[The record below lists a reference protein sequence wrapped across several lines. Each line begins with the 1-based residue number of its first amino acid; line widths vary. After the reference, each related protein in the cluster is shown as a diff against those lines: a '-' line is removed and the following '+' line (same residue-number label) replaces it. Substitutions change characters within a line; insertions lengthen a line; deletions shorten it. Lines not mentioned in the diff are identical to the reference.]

1 MPLSLTILRT
11 SSSFWGGSI
20 IAHFYTGAAVLHNGP
35 GHPVGAPGHV
45 RAAHSKDRMALP
57 AEPPSPI
64 GTELHALREENRTLY
79 GVIKMVSS
87 SLELV
92 PMLQG
97 VVDLATE
104 ATGCHACFIYLL
116 EDAELVIRAAS
127 PVFGEAVGNVRFSV
141 QEGLTGW
148 VARHRRPE
156 FIRDRAMADP
166 RMKYVPLLEEE
177 SFQSM
182 AAVPILSRAGE
193 TIGVIVLHTRAPHEF
208 GEDTP
213 NLLTHIASLVS
224 GAIENAQLYDRE
236 RRRVDALTGLSEL
249 AQQVAAAP
257 GAAELGAVLVR
268 GTAALLRADACQL
281 LRVEADGETVV
292 PLASFPEALPAPA
305 LTSVAEVMLAGLE
318 SRSGPGRRRAGRAL
332 WPDETSG
339 RRAGH
344 AAGRRRRARRAC
356 CAWPRDQGRGLRGRG
371 RRDLPRH
378 RPPGGG
384 GDQARRADRG
394 PDQGQHDQG
403 SVRGA
408 RCRGDDVRRRQGR
421 RGPLRPQRRP
431 TSCCRPS
438 PPARRAS
445 SPPASG
451 GWRPRR
457 SGRGLAELAPR
468 SAIEAGPG
476 PVRALLAFGSARR
489 GTVDGL
495 LRSARELGQAHG
507 AVIGV
512 SELRDGPADAPGAYR
527 EAGDAATIAHALLRD
542 GGAIAYSQVGAYR
555 YLVQIGA
562 DDAPRDRMRAAV
574 DLLID
579 YDRRRRTALLDTL
592 ERYLSERRSVIESA
606 RALYIHPNTLRQRLG
621 RIEELTGLDLDE
633 DDLLSLELAI
643 KLARLHGRP
652 DAAS

>member
-1 MPLSLTILRT
+1 
-11 SSSFWGGSI
+11 
-20 IAHFYTGAAVLHNGP
+20 
-35 GHPVGAPGHV
+35 
-45 RAAHSKDRMALP
+45 MALNAQSP
-57 AEPPSPI
+57 TPI
-64 GTELHALREENRTLY
+64 GTELAGLREENRTLY
-79 GVIKMVSS
+79 GVIKLVSS

-116 EDAELVIRAAS
+116 EDTQLVIRAAS

-156 FIRDRAMADP
+156 FIRDKAMQDP
-166 RMKYVPLLEEE
+166 RMKYVSLLEEE

-257 GAAELGAVLVR
+257 DAGELGSVLVH
-268 GTAALLRADACQL
+268 GTAALLAADACQL
-281 LRVEADGETVV
+281 LRVEPDGETVL
-292 PLASFPEALPAPA
+292 PLASFPETLPAPVP
-305 LTSVAEVMLAGLE
+305 TSVAEVMLAGLE
-318 SRSGPGRRRAGRAL
+318 NRSGPGRRAAGPAL
-332 WPDETSG
+332 WPSQALADVLVTPLMAGGERVGVLCVASAGTRGFSDEDAEIS
-339 RRAGH
+339 RAIAHLAAVAIKRAELIEGLTKANTIKDLFEAL
-344 AAGRRRRARRAC
+344 AAGATTFAAAKSAEVRC
-356 CAWPRDQGRGLRGRG
+356 
-371 RRDLPRH
+371 DLTAPYVMLWAQ
-378 RPPGGG
+378 P
-384 GDQARRADRG
+384 A
-394 PDQGQHDQG
+394 
-403 SVRGA
+403 GA
-408 RCRGDDVRRRQGR
+408 RAQSTG
-421 RGPLRPQRRP
+421 
-431 TSCCRPS
+431 
-438 PPARRAS
+438 A
-445 SPPASG
+445 
-451 GWRPRR
+451 WRVAAEAL
-457 SGRGLAELAPR
+457 GRGLAELAPR
-468 SAIEAGPG
+468 SAIESGPG
-476 PVRALLAFGSARR
+476 PVRALLSFGSARR
-489 GTVDGL
+489 DAVDGL
-495 LRSARELGQAHG
+495 VRQARELGQAHG
-507 AVIGV
+507 AVVGV
-512 SELRDGPADAPGAYR
+512 SELRRAPDDAPGAYR
-527 EAGDAATIAHALLRD
+527 EARDAATIAQALLRD
-542 GGAIAYSQVGAYR
+542 GGAIAYAQVGAYR

-574 DLLID
+574 DRLID

-621 RIEELTGLDLDE
+621 RIEDLTGLDLNE

-652 DAAS
+652 GAAA

>member
-1 MPLSLTILRT
+1 VALSAQSPT
-11 SSSFWGGSI
+11 
-20 IAHFYTGAAVLHNGP
+20 
-35 GHPVGAPGHV
+35 
-45 RAAHSKDRMALP
+45 
-57 AEPPSPI
+57 PI
-64 GTELHALREENRTLY
+64 GSELHGLREENRTLY
-79 GVIKMVSS
+79 GVIKLVSS
-87 SLELV
+87 SLELA

-116 EDAELVIRAAS
+116 EEGRLTIRAAS
-127 PVFGEAVGNVRFSV
+127 PVFGEAVGNVQFSV

-148 VARHRRPE
+148 VARHRMPE
-156 FIRDRAMADP
+156 FIRDKAMQDP

-213 NLLTHIASLVS
+213 KLLVHIASLVS

-236 RRRVDALTGLSEL
+236 RRRVDALTGLSQL
-249 AQQVAAAP
+249 AQQVAAAS
-257 GAAELGAVLVR
+257 GAAELGSVLVR
-268 GTAALLRADACQL
+268 GTAALLHADVCQL
-281 LRVEADGETVV
+281 LRLTDDGETVAL
-292 PLASFPEALPAPA
+292 LASFPDGLAAPA
-305 LTSVAEVMLAGLE
+305 MTSAAEVMLAGLDNGA
-318 SRSGPGRRRAGRAL
+318 RPAGQPRRAKLL
-332 WPDETSG
+332 WPSEALSDVLVTPLAAGGERVGVLCVASTVTRAFGDEDAEIARAVAHLAAVAI
-339 RRAGH
+339 RRAELIEGLTKANTIKDLFESL
-344 AAGRRRRARRAC
+344 AAGATAFAAAKAAEVRCELTAPYLILRAEPAGSREQASVQWRA
-356 CAWPRDQGRGLRGRG
+356 AAEAL
-371 RRDLPRH
+371 
-378 RPPGGG
+378 
-384 GDQARRADRG
+384 
-394 PDQGQHDQG
+394 
-403 SVRGA
+403 
-408 RCRGDDVRRRQGR
+408 
-421 RGPLRPQRRP
+421 
-431 TSCCRPS
+431 
-438 PPARRAS
+438 
-445 SPPASG
+445 
-451 GWRPRR
+451 
-457 SGRGLAELAPR
+457 GRGLAELAPR

-476 PVRALLAFGSARR
+476 PVRALLAFGRARHQAI
-489 GTVDGL
+489 DAL
-495 LRSARELGQAHG
+495 LRDARELGQRAG

-512 SELRDGPADAPGAYR
+512 SEVRESPGEAAGAYR
-527 EAGDAATIAHALLRD
+527 EARDAATIARALLRD

-555 YLVQIGA
+555 YLVQIGTE
-562 DDAPRDRMRAAV
+562 DAPRDRMRSAV

-652 DAAS
+652 DAGRS

>member
-1 MPLSLTILRT
+1 
-11 SSSFWGGSI
+11 
-20 IAHFYTGAAVLHNGP
+20 
-35 GHPVGAPGHV
+35 
-45 RAAHSKDRMALP
+45 MALN
-57 AEPPSPI
+57 AESPTPI
-64 GTELHALREENRTLY
+64 GTELHSLREENRTLY
-79 GVIKMVSS
+79 GVIKLVSS
-87 SLELV
+87 SLELA

-116 EDAELVIRAAS
+116 EDSELIIRAAS

-156 FIRDRAMADP
+156 FIRDRAMQDP
-166 RMKYVPLLEEE
+166 RMKYVPQLEEE

-268 GTAALLRADACQL
+268 GTATLLHADACQL
-281 LRVEADGETVV
+281 LRVEADGDTVL
-292 PLASFPEALPAPA
+292 PLAAFPEALPAPA

-318 SRSGPGRRRAGRAL
+318 NRSRRN
-332 WPDETSG
+332 
-339 RRAGH
+339 
-344 AAGRRRRARRAC
+344 
-356 CAWPRDQGRGLRGRG
+356 
-371 RRDLPRH
+371 
-378 RPPGGG
+378 
-384 GDQARRADRG
+384 
-394 PDQGQHDQG
+394 
-403 SVRGA
+403 
-408 RCRGDDVRRRQGR
+408 
-421 RGPLRPQRRP
+421 
-431 TSCCRPS
+431 
-438 PPARRAS
+438 PPARRAGRVLWPS
-445 SPPASG
+445 QTLADVLVTPLAAGGERVGVLCVASQRDRAFGDEDVEIARAVAHLAAVAIKRAELIEGLTKANTIKDLFEALAAGATTFAAAKAAEVRCDLNAPYLVLSAQPAGSRAQSTG
-451 GWRPRR
+451 EWRVEAEAV
-457 SGRGLAELAPR
+457 GRGLAELAPR

-476 PVRALLAFGSARR
+476 PVRALLALGATRR
-489 GTVDGL
+489 TTVDEL
-495 LRSARELGQAHG
+495 LREAREIGQAHG
-507 AVIGV
+507 AVVGV
-512 SELRDGPADAPGAYR
+512 SELRESPADAPGAYR
-527 EAGDAATIAHALLRD
+527 EARDAATIAHALLRD

-555 YLVQIGA
+555 YLVQIGT

-633 DDLLSLELAI
+633 DDLLS
-643 KLARLHGRP
+643 
-652 DAAS
+652 

>member
-1 MPLSLTILRT
+1 
-11 SSSFWGGSI
+11 
-20 IAHFYTGAAVLHNGP
+20 
-35 GHPVGAPGHV
+35 
-45 RAAHSKDRMALP
+45 MALP
-57 AEPPSPI
+57 AESSSPI
-64 GTELHALREENRTLY
+64 VSELHGLRDENRTLY
-79 GVIKMVSS
+79 GVIKLVSS

-116 EDAELVIRAAS
+116 EDGELVIRAAS

-141 QEGLTGW
+141 GEGLAGW

-156 FIRDRAMADP
+156 FIRDRAMQDP

-208 GEDTP
+208 GEDIP

-257 GAAELGAVLVR
+257 DAGELGEVLVR
-268 GTAALLRADACQL
+268 GTAALLDADACQL
-281 LRVEADGETVV
+281 LRVGADGESVV
-292 PLASFPEALPAPA
+292 PFASHPESLPAPA
-305 LTSVAEVMLAGLE
+305 LMSVAEVMLAGLE
-318 SRSGPGRRRAGRAL
+318 NRSGPARRAAGRAL
-332 WPDETSG
+332 WPSENLADVLVTPLVVGGDRVGVLCVASAQARAFADEDSEIS
-339 RRAGH
+339 RAIAHLAAVAIKRTELIEGLTKANTIKDLFEAL
-344 AAGRRRRARRAC
+344 AAGATTFAAAKAAEVRCDLNAAYLILSAQPAGGRA
-356 CAWPRDQGRGLRGRG
+356 Q
-371 RRDLPRH
+371 
-378 RPPGGG
+378 
-384 GDQARRADRG
+384 
-394 PDQGQHDQG
+394 
-403 SVRGA
+403 S
-408 RCRGDDVRRRQGR
+408 
-421 RGPLRPQRRP
+421 
-431 TSCCRPS
+431 TSE
-438 PPARRAS
+438 
-445 SPPASG
+445 
-451 GWRPRR
+451 WRVAAEAI
-457 SGRGLAELAPR
+457 GRGLADLAPR
-468 SAIEAGPG
+468 SAIESGPG

-489 GTVDGL
+489 DAVDGL
-495 LRSARELGQAHG
+495 LRQTRELGQAHG

-512 SELRDGPADAPGAYR
+512 SELRDTSDDAPGAYR

-562 DDAPRDRMRAAV
+562 EDAPRDRMRAAV
-574 DLLID
+574 DQLID
-579 YDRRRRTALLDTL
+579 YDRRRRTSLLDTL

-606 RALYIHPNTLRQRLG
+606 RALYVHPNTLRQRLG
-621 RIEELTGLDLDE
+621 RIEDLTGLDLNE

-643 KLARLHGRP
+643 KVARLHGRP
-652 DAAS
+652 DAHV

>member
-1 MPLSLTILRT
+1 
-11 SSSFWGGSI
+11 
-20 IAHFYTGAAVLHNGP
+20 
-35 GHPVGAPGHV
+35 
-45 RAAHSKDRMALP
+45 MALN
-57 AEPPSPI
+57 AESPTPI
-64 GTELHALREENRTLY
+64 GTELHSLREENRTLY
-79 GVIKMVSS
+79 GVIKLVSS
-87 SLELV
+87 SLELA

-116 EDAELVIRAAS
+116 EDSELIIRAAS

-156 FIRDRAMADP
+156 FIRDRAMQDP
-166 RMKYVPLLEEE
+166 RMKYVPQLEEE

-268 GTAALLRADACQL
+268 GTATLLHADACQL
-281 LRVEADGETVV
+281 LRVEADGDTVL
-292 PLASFPEALPAPA
+292 PLAAFPEALPAPA

-318 SRSGPGRRRAGRAL
+318 NRSRRN
-332 WPDETSG
+332 
-339 RRAGH
+339 
-344 AAGRRRRARRAC
+344 
-356 CAWPRDQGRGLRGRG
+356 
-371 RRDLPRH
+371 
-378 RPPGGG
+378 
-384 GDQARRADRG
+384 
-394 PDQGQHDQG
+394 
-403 SVRGA
+403 
-408 RCRGDDVRRRQGR
+408 
-421 RGPLRPQRRP
+421 
-431 TSCCRPS
+431 
-438 PPARRAS
+438 PPARRAGRVLWPS
-445 SPPASG
+445 QTLADVLVTPLAAGGERVGVLCVASQRDRAFGDEDVEIARAVAHLAAVAIKRAELIEGLTKANTIKDLFEALAAGATTFAAAKAAEVRCDLNAPYLVLSAQPAGSRAQSTG
-451 GWRPRR
+451 EWRVEAEAV
-457 SGRGLAELAPR
+457 GRGLAELAPR

-476 PVRALLAFGSARR
+476 PVRALLALGATRR
-489 GTVDGL
+489 TTVDEL
-495 LRSARELGQAHG
+495 LREAREIGQAHG
-507 AVIGV
+507 AVVGV
-512 SELRDGPADAPGAYR
+512 SELRESPADAPGAYR
-527 EAGDAATIAHALLRD
+527 EARDAATIAHALLRD

-555 YLVQIGA
+555 YLVQIGT

-621 RIEELTGLDLDE
+621 RIEELTGLDLNE

-652 DAAS
+652 DAPA